1 MRPFVFITLVKRYK
15 INTTSPKKNY
25 RVLARK
31 YRPNNFNELIGQD
44 SLVKTFKNAL
54 NNGRLAH
61 AFLLTGI
68 RGVGKTTTARIIAK
82 ALNCVDD
89 GNKNEPSFEICDKC
103 SPCISINKGNFLD
116 VIEVDAAS
124 RTGVDGIRE
133 IIDSVMYS
141 PNNARFK
148 VYIIDEVHML
158 SNAAFNALLKTLEE
172 PPQNVKFI
180 FATTEIKKI
189 PATIISRCQRF
200 DLQRVDLNTLTSH
213 LIKICETENIKYE
226 KDAITQ
232 ICKASEGS
240 VRDALSL
247 LDQAASLC
255 GDDIKDQIVLNML
268 GLNGY
273 EKNIELFELCL
284 SNQCSEALKVYD
296 DILQNGVQPLQIIS
310 NLLEISHL
318 ASKINVIKSDTNMTE
333 SIQKKISEIS
343 TNGLPKLVRLWQILI
358 KSFEELKYA
367 PNEEQAGSMAI
378 IKLCYGSSLP
388 DPSQF
393 LEKIS
398 EQTNTQSDNKQTKIF
413 EIPNSREKAVKDNI
427 TNYKEEKSNKDQT
440 NVSEAPDSQ
449 DKLNKEIIVN
459 NEEKLENFKNPESF
473 EDMLDLLLKNRESL
487 LHAQLINN
495 VHLISFEESNIKLR
509 LKFKS
514 DTEILK
520 NLSSTLEKITKN
532 KWNVTHSEED
542 GEKL

>member
-1 MRPFVFITLVKRYK
+1 
-15 INTTSPKKNY
+15 
-25 RVLARK
+25 
-31 YRPNNFNELIGQD
+31 
-44 SLVKTFKNAL
+44 
-54 NNGRLAH
+54 
-61 AFLLTGI
+61 
-68 RGVGKTTTARIIAK
+68 
-82 ALNCVDD
+82 
-89 GNKNEPSFEICDKC
+89 
-103 SPCISINKGNFLD
+103 
-116 VIEVDAAS
+116 
-124 RTGVDGIRE
+124 
-133 IIDSVMYS
+133 
-141 PNNARFK
+141 
-148 VYIIDEVHML
+148 ML

-189 PATIISRCQRF
+189 PATIISRCQKF
-200 DLQRVDLNTLTSH
+200 DLQRVDLKTLSNHLKNICQNESISYENDSISH
-213 LIKICETENIKYE
+213 
-226 KDAITQ
+226 

-255 GDDIKDQIVLNML
+255 GDNIKEQTVLNML

-398 EQTNTQSDNKQTKIF
+398 EQTNTQSENKQTK
-413 EIPNSREKAVKDNI
+413 
-427 TNYKEEKSNKDQT
+427 
-440 NVSEAPDSQ
+440 VSEIQ
-449 DKLNKEIIVN
+449 TLKKKQLKKILLIIKKRN
-459 NEEKLENFKNPESF
+459 QK
-473 EDMLDLLLKNRESL
+473 M
-487 LHAQLINN
+487 
-495 VHLISFEESNIKLR
+495 IKL
-509 LKFKS
+509 KFLRHH
-514 DTEILK
+514 ILK
-520 NLSSTLEKITKN
+520 TS
-532 KWNVTHSEED
+532 
-542 GEKL
+542 

>member
-1 MRPFVFITLVKRYK
+1 
-15 INTTSPKKNY
+15 
-25 RVLARK
+25 
-31 YRPNNFNELIGQD
+31 
-44 SLVKTFKNAL
+44 
-54 NNGRLAH
+54 
-61 AFLLTGI
+61 
-68 RGVGKTTTARIIAK
+68 
-82 ALNCVDD
+82 
-89 GNKNEPSFEICDKC
+89 
-103 SPCISINKGNFLD
+103 
-116 VIEVDAAS
+116 
-124 RTGVDGIRE
+124 
-133 IIDSVMYS
+133 
-141 PNNARFK
+141 
-148 VYIIDEVHML
+148 ML

-189 PATIISRCQRF
+189 PATIISRCQKF
-200 DLQRVDLNTLTSH
+200 DLQRVDLKTLSNH
-213 LIKICETENIKYE
+213 LKNICQNENISFE
-226 KDAITQ
+226 NDSISH

-255 GDDIKDQIVLNML
+255 GDDIKEQIVLNML

-398 EQTNTQSDNKQTKIF
+398 EQTNTQSENKQTKVS
-413 EIPNSREKAVKDNI
+413 ETTNSKEKTIKENT
-427 TNYKEEKSNKDQT
+427 TNYKEEKSNNDQIWFGYANYPDFLGSSDFVICT
-440 NVSEAPDSQ
+440 YNIYSHFGERQFEYQINATVRHEAAHAAQFCKGGNYHLGVDSRKFSGYPNERVYGAYSIYRDKSYNEQVMELEAFALESEPYLVSRY
-449 DKLNKEIIVN
+449 
-459 NEEKLENFKNPESF
+459 
-473 EDMLDLLLKNRESL
+473 LDL
-487 LHAQLINN
+487 
-495 VHLISFEESNIKLR
+495 FC
-509 LKFKS
+509 F
-514 DTEILK
+514 
-520 NLSSTLEKITKN
+520 
-532 KWNVTHSEED
+532 
-542 GEKL
+542 

>member
-1 MRPFVFITLVKRYK
+1 M
-15 INTTSPKKNY
+15 
-25 RVLARK
+25 
-31 YRPNNFNELIGQD
+31 
-44 SLVKTFKNAL
+44 
-54 NNGRLAH
+54 AH

-82 ALNCVDD
+82 ALNCVSD
-89 GNKNEPSFEICDKC
+89 GNKKEPTFEICNKC
-103 SPCISINKGNFLD
+103 SPCKSINNGNFLD

-141 PNNARFK
+141 PNNARYK

-189 PATIISRCQRF
+189 PATIISRCQKF
-200 DLQRVDLNTLTSH
+200 DLQRVDIETLRNHLNR
-213 LIKICETENIKYE
+213 ICKAENISYE
-226 KDAITQ
+226 NNSIYQ

-255 GDDIKDQIVLNML
+255 QDNIKDEIVLSML

-284 SNQCSEALKVYD
+284 LNKCEEALKIYD
-296 DILQNGVQPLQIIS
+296 DIIQNGIQPIQIIS

-318 ASKINVIKSDTNMTE
+318 ASRVSIIKFDPNITE
-333 SIQKKISEIS
+333 ALQVSVSKISS
-343 TNGLPKLVRLWQILI
+343 HGLPKIVKFWQILI
-358 KSFEELKYA
+358 KSVEELRYA
-367 PNEEQAGSMAI
+367 PNEQQAGSMAI
-378 IKLCYGSSLP
+378 IKLCYGSLMP
-388 DPSQF
+388 DPSEF

-398 EQTNTQSDNKQTKIF
+398 NQTKNYLNNN
-413 EIPNSREKAVKDNI
+413 NSNNV
-427 TNYKEEKSNKDQT
+427 KSNIENDLKEVKRFESPENIET
-440 NVSEAPDSQ
+440 KNINFPKTFEEV
-449 DKLNKEIIVN
+449 LNLLLVNKEA
-459 NEEKLENFKNPESF
+459 
-473 EDMLDLLLKNRESL
+473 L
-487 LHAQLINN
+487 LHAQIINN
-495 VHLISFEESNIKLR
+495 VHLISYSEGLIKVR
-509 LKFKS
+509 LKDNT

-520 NLSSTLEKITKN
+520 KLSSTLENITKT
-532 KWNVTHSEED
+532 KWLVSQSQEE
-542 GEKL
+542 GEKTIVEKQKSEFDKNKEQIKSNPHFAEVFKHFPQAEITSIEDKDSS

>member
-1 MRPFVFITLVKRYK
+1 
-15 INTTSPKKNY
+15 
-25 RVLARK
+25 
-31 YRPNNFNELIGQD
+31 
-44 SLVKTFKNAL
+44 
-54 NNGRLAH
+54 
-61 AFLLTGI
+61 
-68 RGVGKTTTARIIAK
+68 
-82 ALNCVDD
+82 
-89 GNKNEPSFEICDKC
+89 
-103 SPCISINKGNFLD
+103 
-116 VIEVDAAS
+116 
-124 RTGVDGIRE
+124 
-133 IIDSVMYS
+133 
-141 PNNARFK
+141 
-148 VYIIDEVHML
+148 ML

-189 PATIISRCQRF
+189 PATIISRCQKF
-200 DLQRVDLNTLTSH
+200 DLQRVDLKTLSNHLKNICQNESISYENDSISH
-213 LIKICETENIKYE
+213 
-226 KDAITQ
+226 

-296 DILQNGVQPLQIIS
+296 DILQNGVQPLQVIS

-398 EQTNTQSDNKQTKIF
+398 EQTNTQSENKQTK
-413 EIPNSREKAVKDNI
+413 
-427 TNYKEEKSNKDQT
+427 
-440 NVSEAPDSQ
+440 VSEASHSQ
-449 DKLNKEIIVN
+449 DKLNKEVIIN
-459 NEEKLENFKNPESF
+459 NEEKSENFKNPESF
-473 EDMLDLLLKNRESL
+473 EDMLELLLKNKESL

-520 NLSSTLEKITKN
+520 NLSSTLERITKN
-532 KWNVTHSEED
+532 KWSVTHSEED
-542 GEKL
+542 GDKTIVEKQNIKLNEQKEQIKTTSVLTTHPTVRHRLC

>member
-1 MRPFVFITLVKRYK
+1 
-15 INTTSPKKNY
+15 
-25 RVLARK
+25 
-31 YRPNNFNELIGQD
+31 
-44 SLVKTFKNAL
+44 
-54 NNGRLAH
+54 
-61 AFLLTGI
+61 
-68 RGVGKTTTARIIAK
+68 
-82 ALNCVDD
+82 
-89 GNKNEPSFEICDKC
+89 
-103 SPCISINKGNFLD
+103 
-116 VIEVDAAS
+116 
-124 RTGVDGIRE
+124 
-133 IIDSVMYS
+133 
-141 PNNARFK
+141 
-148 VYIIDEVHML
+148 ML

-189 PATIISRCQRF
+189 PATIISRCQKF
-200 DLQRVDLNTLTSH
+200 DLQRVDLKTLSNHLKNICQNESISYENDSISH
-213 LIKICETENIKYE
+213 
-226 KDAITQ
+226 

-255 GDDIKDQIVLNML
+255 DDDIKDQIVLNML

-284 SNQCSEALKVYD
+284 SNQCSKALKVYD

-398 EQTNTQSDNKQTKIF
+398 EQTNTQSENKQTKVS
-413 EIPNSREKAVKDNI
+413 ETTNSKENT
-427 TNYKEEKSNKDQT
+427 TNYKEEKSENDQT
-440 NVSEAPDSQ
+440 KVSEASHSQ

-459 NEEKLENFKNPESF
+459 NEEKSENFKNPESF
-473 EDMLDLLLKNRESL
+473 EDMLDLLLKNKESL

-495 VHLISFEESNIKLR
+495 VHLISFEESSIKLR

-514 DTEILK
+514 DTEILR

-542 GEKL
+542 GEKTIVEKQNIKLNEQKEQIKTNPHFAEVFKHFPQAEITSIEDKKSN